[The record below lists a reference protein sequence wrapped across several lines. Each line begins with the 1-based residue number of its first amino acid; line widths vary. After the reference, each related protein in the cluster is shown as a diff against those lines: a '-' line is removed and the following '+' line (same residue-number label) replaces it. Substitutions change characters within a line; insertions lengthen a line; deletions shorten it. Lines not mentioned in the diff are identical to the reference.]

1 MITNKKMTG
10 LMAAALL
17 LAGTS
22 LGVAQ
27 SSGGGSAGGGTSG
40 GASGLSGGAGGG
52 AGGGTVVPRAATTS
66 QPSNVNPSS
75 QNAPGALSSG
85 SSGVGGSAVSGT
97 SATPGAGSN
106 TPAGPG
112 STAGQQVPI
121 HGTQQDSGLSGQI
134 EQSNRNSANT
144 ACGGGGTSTSGAT
157 STGCASGDAL
167 GTPSIISG
175 SGGSRGAVDVSRP

>member
-52 AGGGTVVPRAATTS
+52 AGAGTAVPRAATTS

-85 SSGVGGSAVSGT
+85 SGVGGSAISGT